1 MEERIIGHKKI
12 LSFFGK
18 VIKNEKLSHAY
29 CFVGPEAVGK
39 RTVAEEIASGLLSTV
54 REKLNAHLDFISV
67 KQEFIEKTEK
77 TNKDINVKQIRDL
90 RQYLAR
96 HACQGG
102 YKVAI
107 IDEAEKMNAE
117 AANALL
123 KTLEEPTAK
132 TVLFLITKDES
143 LLPATIISRCQ
154 TIYFFSVAREEIT
167 AVFKNEKQEIARWS
181 LGLPGRLLKWQADP
195 DSLLVYQ
202 KELERFKNL
211 FNKSFFEKLQAVED
225 LFKDSA
231 DSIAGREKLQTVLNI
246 WQLLIRDNY
255 LQHLNLP
262 DLAVHA
268 EVSFPRDCGKNL
280 EKKIQEAKGLL
291 AQNINPRL
299 IFENILLI
307 LP

>member
-1 MEERIIGHKKI
+1 MEDSIVGHKKI
-12 LSFFGK
+12 LNFFKK
-18 VIKNEKLSHAY
+18 VIKNGKLSHAY

-39 RTVAEEIASGLLSTV
+39 RTVAEEIATGLLLTV
-54 REKLNAHLDFISV
+54 REKLNSHPDFISV
-67 KQEFIEKTEK
+67 KQEFDEKAEK
-77 TNKDINVKQIRDL
+77 TNKDINVRQIRDL

-96 HACQGG
+96 HAYMGG

-132 TVLFLITKDES
+132 TVLFLITRDES
-143 LLPATIISRCQ
+143 LLPLTIVSRCQ
-154 TIYFFSVAREEIT
+154 TIYFFPVAMEEIE
-167 AVFKNEKQEIARWS
+167 ARFKNEKQEIVRWS
-181 LGLPGRLLKWQADP
+181 LGLPGRMLKWQEDP
-195 DSLLVYQ
+195 ESLLVYK
-202 KELERFKNL
+202 KELERFKSL

-231 DSIAGREKLQTVLNI
+231 DSIANREKLQTVLNI
-246 WQLLIRDNY
+246 WQMLVRDNY
-255 LQHLNLP
+255 LRHLNLSN
-262 DLAVHA
+262 LVVHS
-268 EVSFPRDCGKNL
+268 EGDFSRDCGKDI
-280 EKKIQEAKGLL
+280 EKKIQEAKKLL
-291 AQNINPRL
+291 VQNINPRL